1 MKRRNFSAKIASIL
15 GLVAVSG
22 KTTANVLSPDEIV
35 AAWEKPS
42 QKSLSEQQW
51 SELPPNPAGEITAG
65 QHKEDMLMASG
76 NNCSGNNCSGNNC
89 SGNNCSGNNCS
100 AGNYCGSSSA

>member
-42 QKSLSEQQW
+42 QKSLSERARRNIVQCQLQN
-51 SELPPNPAGEITAG
+51 ERDTMEAG
-65 QHKEDMLMASG
+65 
-76 NNCSGNNCSGNNC
+76 
-89 SGNNCSGNNCS
+89 
-100 AGNYCGSSSA
+100 